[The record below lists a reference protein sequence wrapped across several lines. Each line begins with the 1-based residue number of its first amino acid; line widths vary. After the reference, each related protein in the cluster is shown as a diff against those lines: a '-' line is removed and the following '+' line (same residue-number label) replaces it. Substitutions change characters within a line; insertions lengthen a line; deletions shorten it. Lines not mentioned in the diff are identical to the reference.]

1 MKNEV
6 KNKKSESAS
15 SSQGGFIELIILII
29 IALLLM
35 KYFGITISGVINWFE
50 MFFKSVLK

>member
-1 MKNEV
+1 MKSEI
-6 KNKKSESAS
+6 KNKK
-15 SSQGGFIELIILII
+15 QGGFFEIIIVII

-50 MFFKSVLK
+50 SFFRSVLR

>member
-1 MKNEV
+1 MKKEI
-6 KNKKSESAS
+6 KNK
-15 SSQGGFIELIILII
+15 GFIELIILII

-50 MFFKSVLK
+50 SFFKNVLK